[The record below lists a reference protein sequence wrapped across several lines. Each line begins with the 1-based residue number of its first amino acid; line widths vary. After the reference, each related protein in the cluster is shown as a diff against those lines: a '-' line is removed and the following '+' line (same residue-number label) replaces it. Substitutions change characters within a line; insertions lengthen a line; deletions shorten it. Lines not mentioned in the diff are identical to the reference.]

1 MMLSGAM
8 YIQGTPRPE
17 ILTAV
22 MSGFMQVKSI
32 SGPTKRNIIYET
44 EICGL

>member
-1 MMLSGAM
+1 MRSEAM
-8 YIQGTPRPE
+8 HIQGTPRPE

-32 SGPTKRNIIYET
+32 SGPIKRKIIYDT
-44 EICGL
+44 GICEL